1 MGLRVPGEARESL
14 SLIEMALRFPDQGV
28 VVPGSSFWIADS
40 GLQCVRTKSQWG
52 IKLAHGKLESIE
64 PYIRKTM
71 TMSDPQSLFCYYVEA
86 GGNVA
91 SVLRDL
97 YRAAEDLE
105 EEASRLGIIADGKFP
120 MFEHGSVCLFHNEHS
135 EWGRVRCQETNGSRP

>member
-1 MGLRVPGEARESL
+1 
-14 SLIEMALRFPDQGV
+14 MALRFPDQGV

-71 TMSDPQSLFCYYVEA
+71 TLSDPQSLFCYYVEA

-105 EEASRLGIIADGKFP
+105 GEASRLGIIADGNTCSLRVLVTAYMLQHVF
-120 MFEHGSVCLFHNEHS
+120 LFGIHP
-135 EWGRVRCQETNGSRP
+135 T